1 MPLPKKK
8 KKKKGNKIKL
18 KIEILEFMSNIS
30 NENKLFEIE

>member
-8 KKKKGNKIKL
+8 RKKKGNKIKL